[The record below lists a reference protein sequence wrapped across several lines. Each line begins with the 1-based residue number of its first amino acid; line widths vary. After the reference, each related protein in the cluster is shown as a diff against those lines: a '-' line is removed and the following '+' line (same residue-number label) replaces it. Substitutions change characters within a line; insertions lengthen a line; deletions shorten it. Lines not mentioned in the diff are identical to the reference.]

1 VNALGDEKVAEYLN
15 THFVSAYQK
24 VGTFRVVNG
33 QKQGGNV
40 ASYFCTPDGQVLH
53 AVPGPVNAA
62 TLLRE
67 ARFAVETCKLA
78 QLEKARGVS
87 SLSTFAKAHADRL
100 QQEHN
105 VQANRRY
112 MLQGRQANA
121 GALQAVLKH
130 YTAHAGLNQ
139 QAQVHALLSNAP
151 LVRLEQA
158 YQVVF
163 ERILGERISSNPVD
177 VVGAANR

>member
-1 VNALGDEKVAEYLN
+1 VNALGDEKVGEYLN

-40 ASYFCTPDGQVLH
+40 ASYFCTPDGQILH
-53 AVPGPVNAA
+53 AVPGPVDAA

-67 ARFAVETCKLA
+67 ARFAVETCKMA
-78 QLEKARGVS
+78 RLEKARGVS
-87 SLSTFAKAHADRL
+87 SLATFAKAHADRL

-105 VQANRRY
+105 VHPNRQY
-112 MLQGRQANA
+112 MLQGRQANSA
-121 GALQAVLKH
+121 ALQAVLGH
-130 YTAHAGLNQ
+130 HTHAGLSKQ
-139 QAQVHALLSNAP
+139 GQVHALLTSAP

-163 ERILGERISSNPVD
+163 ERILGERISSNPVA
-177 VVGAANR
+177 VERPANR